1 MLRTWGLGN
10 FGFAGFWVERRKS
23 KIFFAL
29 PLDKR
34 LKSGILYFKYILKE
48 GTLRRS

>member
-1 MLRTWGLGN
+1 MLRTRGLDN
-10 FGFAGFWVERRKS
+10 FGFAGFWGVREKS
-23 KIFFAL
+23 KIFFDD